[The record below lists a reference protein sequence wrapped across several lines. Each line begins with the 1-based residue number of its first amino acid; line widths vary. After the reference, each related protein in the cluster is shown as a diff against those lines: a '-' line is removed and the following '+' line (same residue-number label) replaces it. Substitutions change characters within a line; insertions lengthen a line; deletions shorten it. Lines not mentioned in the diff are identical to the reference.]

1 MAGSSI
7 TSLHHNQYYANSIS
21 HLYPKTPYSY
31 HKTPLLISLSFSPHR
46 RRRRRNSLRN
56 PNKNDSNSS
65 NSSAHDYSSK
75 LQFILDVDQLKSK
88 TPISVIEGK
97 IREFV
102 DDGIEA
108 YEDLRGL
115 IRVEGGSNRVIVS
128 CSEKSVRF
136 VGGVLV
142 WSCVVVV
149 VIRVLVKLG
158 LGFGGGWRGGFGK
171 EEVVTRMDRSLGGK
185 EVVVAKRGVVEGGG
199 KRVGDVG
206 RNVER
211 DWEMAVSR
219 NKERGER
226 MKRLPGWWPVY
237 VPRPVLEAG
246 REEYQREAKLLTRAI
261 MDDKLRGKDVSEEDI
276 IELRRIC
283 KKSGI
288 QLSFETDN
296 ARDSLYRLS
305 VQNVIST
312 CCRAGNPSVQIDG
325 EDIPLFIAGLAY
337 DVGLANFRAA
347 TIVSATV
354 AAQTRQWFLQAW
366 ALEMQAKH
374 LEAME
379 ELRKICLIHHI
390 FPPEPS
396 SPEMEMVARGLQKH
410 LSIDQREFLLTTLIG
425 VCGHESR
432 RSAAEALGLV

>member
-1 MAGSSI
+1 MAGTSI
-7 TSLHHNQYYANSIS
+7 TSLHHNQHYTNSIS
-21 HLYPKTPYSY
+21 HLYTKTPYSY

-56 PNKNDSNSS
+56 PNKKDSNSS
-65 NSSAHDYSSK
+65 NSPFSDYSSK
-75 LQFILDVDQLKSK
+75 LQFILDVDVLKSK

-115 IRVEGGSNRVIVS
+115 IRVEDGSNRVIVS

-158 LGFGGGWRGGFGK
+158 LGFGGGGLGR
-171 EEVVTRMDRSLGGK
+171 EQVVTRRDRSLGGK

-199 KRVGDVG
+199 KRVEDVG

-219 NKERGER
+219 NRDQGER
-226 MKRLPGWWPVY
+226 TKRLPGWWPVY
-237 VPRPVLEAG
+237 VPRTVVEAD
-246 REEYQREAKLLTRAI
+246 REEYQREAKLLIRAI

-276 IELRRIC
+276 IELRRVC
-283 KKSGI
+283 RKSGV

-305 VQNVIST
+305 VQNVISA

-410 LSIDQREFLLTTLIG
+410 LSIDQREFLLTTLSA